1 MVCDEENEINHLGR
15 KFAKI
20 GVNGD
25 DEKADGPDYGG
36 YCGLFASFKAF
47 LQKEGRS
54 EIASVTL
61 TGVTETGVPELVL
74 VSV

>member
-1 MVCDEENEINHLGR
+1 MVRDKGKDVNPLGR

-36 YCGLFASFKAF
+36 YCGLFASFEA
-47 LQKEGRS
+47 L
-54 EIASVTL
+54 L
-61 TGVTETGVPELVL
+61 
-74 VSV
+74 

>member
-1 MVCDEENEINHLGR
+1 MVCDEENEINHSGR

-36 YCGLFASFKAF
+36 YCGLFASFEAL
-47 LQKEGRS
+47 LQKQGRS

-61 TGVTETGVPELVL
+61 TGVTETGVR
-74 VSV
+74 SS

>member
-1 MVCDEENEINHLGR
+1 MVRDKGKDVNPSGR

-36 YCGLFASFKAF
+36 YCGLFASFKAL

-74 VSV
+74 I